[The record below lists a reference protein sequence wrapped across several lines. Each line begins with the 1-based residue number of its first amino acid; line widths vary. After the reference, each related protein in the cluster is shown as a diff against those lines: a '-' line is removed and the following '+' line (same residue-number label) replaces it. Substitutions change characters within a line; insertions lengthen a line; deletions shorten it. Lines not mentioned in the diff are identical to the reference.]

1 MSDTRQTAEQFLA
14 RLGAGDPQQIADCFV
29 PEAVDWYVPGA
40 ESLPWTGRR
49 STRAEIVD
57 YFRLF
62 SDVFIAGSDDI
73 TIHKLLVDEDD
84 AILLGAISRTIA
96 ASHRKFTTP
105 MAMHLTVQDGL
116 LTRLHLYE
124 DTLIVASAFD
134 VQGTVG
140 EASSGKPQDSQGF
153 QGASVGR
160 LAGKVA
166 VITGGTSGIGLAAA
180 QLFTDEGARVFISG
194 RRESELRE
202 AEAAIGH
209 DVVGVRA
216 DVSKVADLDALYE
229 RIRGDAGHF
238 DIVFANAGSGEFL
251 PLTAIT
257 EQHVDQTFATNVK
270 GTLFTVQ
277 KALPLLRDGGSIVLI
292 SSTAGSTGN
301 ESFSVYG
308 ASKAAVRNFARSW
321 VLELKAR
328 RIRVNVLSP
337 GTTKTAGLLGLVPP
351 EQRDGLLARL
361 TQTIPLGRVAEPREI
376 AEAALFLASDAS
388 SFVNGVELFADGG
401 AAQV

>member
-1 MSDTRQTAEQFLA
+1 MSDTRQTVEQFLA
-14 RLGAGDPQQIADCFV
+14 RLGAGEPQRIADCFV

-57 YFRLF
+57 YFSQF
-62 SDVFIAGSDDI
+62 SAVFIAGPDDI
-73 TIHKLLVDEDD
+73 TVQKLLIDGDD
-84 AILLGAISRTIA
+84 AIVLGTISRTIA
-96 ASHRKFTTP
+96 ASLRTFTTP

-116 LTRLHLYE
+116 IGRLHLYE
-124 DTLIVASAFD
+124 DTLIVATAFD
-134 VQGTVG
+134 VQGPAR
-140 EASSGKPQDSQGF
+140 EASSVKSRDRQGV
-153 QGASVGR
+153 QGAPAGR

-166 VITGGTSGIGLAAA
+166 VITGATSGIGLAAA
-180 QLFTDEGARVFISG
+180 QLFAEEGARVFISG
-194 RRESELRE
+194 RREAELRK
-202 AEAAIGH
+202 AEAAIGRG
-209 DVVGVRA
+209 VIGVRA
-216 DVSKVADLDALYE
+216 DVSNLADLDGLYG
-229 RIRGDAGHF
+229 RIRADAGHL
-238 DIVFANAGSGEFL
+238 DIVFANAGVGEFV
-251 PLTAIT
+251 PLMAIT
-257 EQHVDQTFATNVK
+257 EQHVDRTFATNVK

-277 KALPLLRDGGSIVLI
+277 KALPLLKDGGSIVLM
-292 SSTAGSTGN
+292 SSTTGSTGN

-321 VLELKAR
+321 VLELKPR

-337 GTTKTAGLLGLVPP
+337 GSTKTPGLLGLVPP
-351 EQRDGLLARL
+351 GQGDGLLARL

-401 AAQV
+401 EAQV